1 MEAAV
6 CPHCRNERTEELA
19 AQKTEAVQVAV
30 RRQEN
35 DEMIE
40 KINKA
45 SSAYNLPWILFGIV
59 FCVIVMIVHLIL

>member
-1 MEAAV
+1 MEASV
-6 CPHCRNERTEELA
+6 CPHCMTDRTEELA

-35 DEMIE
+35 NEMIE

-45 SSAYNLPWILFGIV
+45 SSAYNLPWIIFGII
-59 FCVIVMIVHLIL
+59 FCAIVMIVHLIL